1 MLRLQGLDHNWTL
14 ENKVAGK
21 IAVVDTATSPQC
33 REREC
38 WRPCIMEA
46 GAMDL
51 PSKLRRTIAVCSGLF
66 LFSSS
71 SGYIMQQIPYR
82 SSSSLLT
89 RILGGLIT
97 IKALVIGL
105 TVGFALFL
113 VILGLAAI
121 AFVAFYARIYW
132 VRRKLMQRM
141 QQAQQQRQWQEQGH
155 RVIEGE
161 YHVERSR
168 ERR

>member
-1 MLRLQGLDHNWTL
+1 
-14 ENKVAGK
+14 
-21 IAVVDTATSPQC
+21 
-33 REREC
+33 
-38 WRPCIMEA
+38 
-46 GAMDL
+46 
-51 PSKLRRTIAVCSGLF
+51 
-66 LFSSS
+66 
-71 SGYIMQQIPYR
+71 MQQIPYR

-97 IKALVIGL
+97 ITALVIGL

-132 VRRKLMQRM
+132 VRRKLRQRM

>member
-1 MLRLQGLDHNWTL
+1 
-14 ENKVAGK
+14 
-21 IAVVDTATSPQC
+21 
-33 REREC
+33 
-38 WRPCIMEA
+38 
-46 GAMDL
+46 
-51 PSKLRRTIAVCSGLF
+51 
-66 LFSSS
+66 
-71 SGYIMQQIPYR
+71 MQQIPYR

-97 IKALVIGL
+97 VTALVVGL

-132 VRRKLMQRM
+132 VRRKIMQRM
-141 QQAQQQRQWQEQGH
+141 KQPQQQAWQDQEH

-161 YHVERSR
+161 YQVERPR
-168 ERR
+168 NRR

>member
-1 MLRLQGLDHNWTL
+1 
-14 ENKVAGK
+14 
-21 IAVVDTATSPQC
+21 
-33 REREC
+33 
-38 WRPCIMEA
+38 
-46 GAMDL
+46 
-51 PSKLRRTIAVCSGLF
+51 
-66 LFSSS
+66 
-71 SGYIMQQIPYR
+71 MQQLPYR

-97 IKALVIGL
+97 ITALVIGL

-113 VILGLAAI
+113 VVLGLAAI
-121 AFVAFYARIYW
+121 AFVAFYVRIYW

-141 QQAQQQRQWQEQGH
+141 QQAQQQRQEQGH